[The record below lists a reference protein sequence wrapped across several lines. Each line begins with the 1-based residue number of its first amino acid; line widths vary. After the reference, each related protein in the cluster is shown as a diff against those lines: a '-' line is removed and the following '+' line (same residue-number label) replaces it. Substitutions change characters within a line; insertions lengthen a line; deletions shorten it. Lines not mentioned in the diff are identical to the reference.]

1 MSKAKAKK
9 KTSKKVDRKDE
20 WEEIDNMESVLYCCA
35 GLDVHRDI
43 IEGCIVRG
51 GNRETGGE
59 EEYIW
64 DDTGRIT
71 GNG

>member
-43 IEGCIVRG
+43 IEACIVRG
-51 GNRETGGE
+51 G
-59 EEYIW
+59 
-64 DDTGRIT
+64 
-71 GNG
+71 